1 MVLRKLVPAQPRV
14 AGVKNKSLP
23 PFGSPGSALLVSLAV
38 ISYLISPVVSWI
50 ATSMLLA
57 GWRKRGLALAWNF
70 LAFLPMAVT
79 INSSKEIINDWG
91 WYTRQFLEDYPSY
104 GLLDIFEASLFP
116 ENQGQEPLYYGGSWL
131 VAQIFPGDIGM
142 LTVLI
147 VAFVYGLLSLAT
159 VMMSRELKLD
169 STSALTLQY
178 LLFGFGMTF
187 TLVAHLVRQSMAVA
201 VLTVAL
207 AFVVQRRLGG
217 AALAVLVA
225 TLIHTPAIVLGFFV
239 LLAGF
244 ACLDNSRWPLFSFPL
259 IGLVAGLS
267 WWLFYGNQ
275 YEGQNDGRVSLFVVV
290 LDLAILA
297 GLMIQIFL
305 GGRRIRLTHYLVA
318 SVMLLHLGFVLGIIF
333 EPLPALR
340 FYLYLTPISAVGAFL
355 ILHKIGSRPLSEST
369 RLLSLSLVG
378 LATVLSMSLRIASS
392 PFEFEQ
398 TFSQFVWVWPMT

>member
-14 AGVKNKSLP
+14 GGAKKRSLP
-23 PFGSPGSALLVSLAV
+23 PFGSAGSGILLSLAV
-38 ISYLISPVVSWI
+38 LSYFISPVVSWI
-50 ATSMLLA
+50 ATSLLLA
-57 GWRKRGLALAWNF
+57 GWGKRGLALTWNF
-70 LAFLPMAVT
+70 LAFLPMAVA

-116 ENQGQEPLYYGGSWL
+116 ENQGEEPLYYGGSWL
-131 VAQIFPGDIGM
+131 IAQIFPGDVGM

-147 VAFVYGLLSLAT
+147 VAVVYGSLSLAT

-169 STSALTLQY
+169 ATSALTLQY

-187 TLVAHLVRQSMAVA
+187 TLVTHLVRQSMVVA

-207 AFVVQRRLGG
+207 AFVVQRRLGI

-225 TLIHTPAIVLGFFV
+225 TLIHTPAIVLGLFI

-244 ACLDNSRWPLFSFPL
+244 ACLGKSRWPLFSFPL
-259 IGLVAGLS
+259 IGVVAGLS

-275 YEGQNDGRVSLFVVV
+275 YEGQDDGGVSLLVIIV
-290 LDLAILA
+290 DLAILT
-297 GLMIQIFL
+297 GLVIQISL
-305 GGRRIRLTHYLVA
+305 DGWRSRPSHYLIA
-318 SVMLLHLGFVLGIIF
+318 SVMLLQLGFVTGIIF

-355 ILHKIGSRPLSEST
+355 VLHKIGARLTSETT
-369 RLLSLSLVG
+369 RFASLSLLG
-378 LATVLSMSLRIASS
+378 LITVLSMSLRIASS